1 MDTAAAIIVPL
12 VMLAGLVWAVT
23 REDARLR
30 RRARRYR
37 QLELEGIEELRTTDP
52 FPEQAPVRGAYLR
65 EPDGRRA
72 NADQV
77 LHDELERVRS
87 HTRRQASRRSRRRAT
102 RRGKGAEC
110 LL

>member
-1 MDTAAAIIVPL
+1 MESVVAIVAPLAIVAA
-12 VMLAGLVWAVT
+12 LVWGVT

-37 QLELEGIEELRTTDP
+37 ELELEGIEELRSADP
-52 FPEQAPVRGAYLR
+52 FPEQTPVRGAYLR

-77 LHDELERVRS
+77 LHDELERVRN
-87 HTRRQASRRSRRRAT
+87 HTRRQASRRSRGRIT
-102 RRGKGAEC
+102 RRGKGAQC